1 MSKLVRSR
9 EHKKLKSAYKRLIFT
24 YHMKV
29 KYKTNTFNPRIT
41 SLHLEWIKANA
52 IQDKARK
59 LNNNNKQYTKIVN
72 EKIATRQLGPI
83 ESTLA
88 A

>member
-1 MSKLVRSR
+1 
-9 EHKKLKSAYKRLIFT
+9 
-24 YHMKV
+24 MKV
-29 KYKTNTFNPRIT
+29 KCKTNTFNPRIT
-41 SLHLEWIKANA
+41 SLHLELITANA

-72 EKIATRQLGPI
+72 EKNATRQLGPI